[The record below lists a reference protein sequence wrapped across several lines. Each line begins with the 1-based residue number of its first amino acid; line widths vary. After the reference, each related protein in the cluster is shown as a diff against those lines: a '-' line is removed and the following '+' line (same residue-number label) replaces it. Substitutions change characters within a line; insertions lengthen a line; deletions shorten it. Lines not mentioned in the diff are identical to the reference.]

1 MTKLRATNSIAALA
15 LAGLIAGCAS
25 PGARVSGVSSASDT
39 SNVGLAMRAQIALGS
54 GDLAGAVSFAE
65 RAVERTP
72 NDADFRA
79 LLGNAYLASGR
90 FASAEAAYRDSLT
103 LLPSQPAVAMKLVLV
118 SIAMGRGTNALATL
132 DQLRAI
138 ADPADVGLAMAL
150 AGQPGN
156 AIALLDEAARRPGA
170 DGRTRQNLAL
180 AHALAGDWIN
190 ARAIAAQDIPAN
202 EVDGRMAAWMTL
214 AGPRNPA
221 QQIASLIGVTQSASD
236 PGQPVRLALR
246 DGGPQ
251 MAASTPAPQP
261 VAAVETPVD
270 PAVAQP
276 TQMAETT
283 VFQDP
288 AFAAPA
294 PLPIPTEASVASV
307 EATEIAPPAMPLPDV
322 AQTLDALR
330 REPVAIS
337 NRLPRVAE
345 LRRAA
350 EVRFGKSKVVV
361 QIGAYGSPSKLQLG
375 WTKLARRHAALGRY
389 TPTTARFVAPIGTVY
404 RLSLKGFESDREARG
419 MCAELKRSGAACFV
433 RSFAGDV
440 PVRFAAR

>member
-25 PGARVSGVSSASDT
+25 PGARVSGVSNASDT

-72 NDADFRA
+72 SDADFRA

-103 LLPSQPAVAMKLVLV
+103 LLPGQPAVTMKLVLV

-132 DQLRAI
+132 DQLRAV

-202 EVDGRMAAWMTL
+202 EVDARMAAWMTL

-221 QQIASLIGVTQSASD
+221 QQIASLIGVTQPAGD

-283 VFQDP
+283 VFEDP
-288 AFAAPA
+288 AFAAPSPVPA
-294 PLPIPTEASVASV
+294 DASVAPSV
-307 EATEIAPPAMPLPDV
+307 ELAEIGPPAMRLPDV

-330 REPVAIS
+330 REPVALS

-361 QIGAYGSPSKLQLG
+361 QIGAYGSPSKLQVG
-375 WTKLARRHAALGRY
+375 WSKLAKRHGALGRY

-404 RLSLKGFESDREARG
+404 RLSLKGFASDREARG

>member
-1 MTKLRATNSIAALA
+1 
-15 LAGLIAGCAS
+15 
-25 PGARVSGVSSASDT
+25 
-39 SNVGLAMRAQIALGS
+39 
-54 GDLAGAVSFAE
+54 
-65 RAVERTP
+65 
-72 NDADFRA
+72 
-79 LLGNAYLASGR
+79 
-90 FASAEAAYRDSLT
+90 
-103 LLPSQPAVAMKLVLV
+103 MKLVLV

-132 DQLRAI
+132 DQLRAV

-202 EVDGRMAAWMTL
+202 EVDARMAAWMTL

-221 QQIASLIGVTQSASD
+221 QQIASLIGVTQSAGD

-283 VFQDP
+283 VFEDP
-288 AFAAPA
+288 AFAAPSPVPA
-294 PLPIPTEASVASV
+294 DASVAPSV
-307 EATEIAPPAMPLPDV
+307 ELAEIGPPAMRLPDV

-330 REPVAIS
+330 REPVALS

-404 RLSLKGFESDREARG
+404 RLSLKGFASDREARG